1 MLVANPHRRRR
12 KHKKRSRRRNPS
24 RRSRGHRRHRR
35 CNPFRRRYAR
45 RRNPSFR
52 RRTYRRRRNPSSI
65 SVRGMKGMIVPVLK
79 EGLIG
84 AGGALALDALW
95 GYVNPQLPASI
106 SASPYAA
113 FAVKCLAAIGVGMVG
128 GKLLRGKG
136 RDLAVGGVTVAMHD
150 MLKSTLQSSS
160 PTLFGPGGTLAL
172 SGYGH
177 MGAYLSGSAPIV
189 GTATFPRTYQM
200 ANPGFQGYGAYLSGS
215 TGDNTGNSVYDAD
228 AMGQDYWADSN
239 GM

>member
-1 MLVANPHRRRR
+1 VADLMLVANPKRRR
-12 KHKKRSRRRNPS
+12 KRKH
-24 RRSRGHRRHRR
+24 
-35 CNPFRRRYAR
+35 AR
-45 RRNPSFR
+45 RRNPHRRHHAR
-52 RRTYRRRRNPSSI
+52 RRRSNPHRRHHARRRRNPSHRRVRRYSRRRNPASI
-65 SVRGMKGMIVPVLK
+65 SGLKGMIKPVLM
-79 EGLIG
+79 EGLVG
-84 AGGALALDALW
+84 AGGALMLDAAW
-95 GYVNPQLPASI
+95 GYINPQLPTSI
-106 SASPYAA
+106 SSSPYMQ
-113 FAVKCLAAIGVGMVG
+113 FAVKCLAAIGVGFVG

-200 ANPGFQGYGAYLSGS
+200 QTPGFSGMGAYLSGS
-215 TGDNTGNSVYDAD
+215 TNDSTGNSVYDAD
-228 AMGQDYWADSN
+228 CMGQDYWDAYN
-239 GM
+239 